1 MGAKPKV
8 HRGSKRPGKDENSIT
23 SRLESA
29 HVALEAVSGKPPA
42 HIGQSIQRSRAE
54 HWQELGGVVAEAA
67 NYAAAI
73 AHRALAE
80 QVQLGELKP
89 MPGLKDMV
97 TVAAILIDKGAV
109 IDQTLA
115 TLGQTRG
122 ADLTDLEKRIA
133 LLMAAQAELQRR
145 ATEAAP
151 VDITPRDDADD

>member
-8 HRGSKRPGKDENSIT
+8 HRGSKRPGKDET
-23 SRLESA
+23 SVAKRLEGAMELVGGKSA
-29 HVALEAVSGKPPA
+29 SD
-42 HIGQSIQRSRAE
+42 IQLSHSRSRAE

-145 ATEAAP
+145 STETAP
-151 VDITPRDDADD
+151 IDVTPEPDADD